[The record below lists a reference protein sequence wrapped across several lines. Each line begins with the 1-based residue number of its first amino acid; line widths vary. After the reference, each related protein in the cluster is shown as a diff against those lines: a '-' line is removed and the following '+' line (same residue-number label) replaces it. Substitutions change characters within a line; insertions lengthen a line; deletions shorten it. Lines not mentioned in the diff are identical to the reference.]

1 VKINQY
7 LILYSRIKRR
17 WSAANFIQP
26 TFHLLHPILL
36 ISTEEI
42 SMKKNLYR
50 IGLLFALLA
59 LLVTACAPQ
68 AVPTPETIIQTV
80 VVEGEVRE
88 VVITATSPPVVE
100 VPVEPYQ
107 VAVVM
112 PSTITD
118 LAFSQSFYEALLDVQ
133 EEMGGEANFII
144 AYSENMFNVP
154 DAAAAIR
161 DYAAQGFDLVIAHG
175 SQYGSSLQQIAPD
188 FPETSFA
195 WGTSLDTFQAQGVT
209 NVFAYQAESQEG
221 GYVLG
226 IIAALMSETGILGVC
241 GPVNAGDAKLFVD
254 GFNAGAK
261 NALPEI
267 TVNNTFTGSFSDVSL
282 MASAAETHIAAG
294 ADMLTGSSQ
303 SVVGA
308 IGVAKDQGAYWFG
321 TQWEQ
326 TPVAPDTVVA
336 TQVFDWKPVIRD
348 MIASERAGVLG
359 GKSYTLTFRNG
370 GLLLVYNDNVPVSA
384 DIKAAAQ
391 AAIDGIMDGTIDPL
405 VGPRQ

>member
-1 VKINQY
+1 
-7 LILYSRIKRR
+7 
-17 WSAANFIQP
+17 
-26 TFHLLHPILL
+26 
-36 ISTEEI
+36 
-42 SMKKNLYR
+42 MKKSLYR
-50 IGLLFALLA
+50 VGLLFALLA
-59 LLVTACAPQ
+59 LVVTACAPQ
-68 AVPTPETIIQTV
+68 ATPTPETIIQTV
-80 VVEGEVRE
+80 VVEVEGEER
-88 VVITATSPPVVE
+88 VVVVTPTPE
-100 VPVEPYQ
+100 PEAPMEPYR

-118 LAFSQSFYEALLDVQ
+118 LAFSQSFYEALVDVQ
-133 EEMGGEANFII
+133 EEEGGPANFII

-195 WGTSLDTFQAQGVT
+195 WGTSLDTFQKQGIN

-226 IIAALMSETGILGVC
+226 LIAALMSKTGVLGVC

-261 NALPEI
+261 NAKADI

-282 MASAAETHIAAG
+282 MASAATTHIDAG

-308 IGVAKDQGAYWFG
+308 IGVAKDRGAYWFG

-326 TPVAPDTVVA
+326 TSIAPETVVA

-359 GKSYTLTFRNG
+359 GKSYTLTFKNG
-370 GLLLVYNDNVPVSA
+370 GLLLVYNDNVPVPD

-391 AAIDGIMDGTIDPL
+391 AAIDGIMDGSIDPL